1 MPPERIVRQP
11 RRESGFM
18 SRRQV
23 AEEFGF
29 SVGFL
34 NVLPQTE
41 LPFFKRGGKVFY
53 ERATVIAWIKGE
65 TPDTAPE
72 DTDPPARSKGRPSK
86 PVLCDPKSKPKRFA
100 ETAATAAGTL

>member
-1 MPPERIVRQP
+1 MTSVCVATTESKRVFHQP
-11 RRESGFM
+11 HPASGFM

-29 SVGFL
+29 SVGYL
-34 NVLPQTE
+34 NLLSRDE

-65 TPDTAPE
+65 SVASTP
-72 DTDPPARSKGRPSK
+72 
-86 PVLCDPKSKPKRFA
+86 KPKEGGAKR
-100 ETAATAAGTL
+100 GRKPKPPIRSGR

>member
-1 MPPERIVRQP
+1 MTSVCVETTESKRVFHQP
-11 RRESGFM
+11 RPESGFM

-29 SVGFL
+29 SVGYL
-34 NVLPQTE
+34 NLLSREE

-65 TPDTAPE
+65 PVAS
-72 DTDPPARSKGRPSK
+72 PPMPKEGGAKRGRKPK
-86 PVLCDPKSKPKRFA
+86 PVIGGRR
-100 ETAATAAGTL
+100 

>member
-1 MPPERIVRQP
+1 MRLGAMSSINTIPAESKRIFHQP
-11 RRESGFM
+11 KRESGFM

-29 SVGFL
+29 SIGYL
-34 NVLPQTE
+34 NLLPSSE

-65 TPDTAPE
+65 SLQ
-72 DTDPPARSKGRPSK
+72 PPREPKNPPQQRRGRPSK
-86 PVLCDPKSKPKRFA
+86 APVTGR
-100 ETAATAAGTL
+100 

>member
-1 MPPERIVRQP
+1 
-11 RRESGFM
+11 M

-29 SVGFL
+29 SIGYL
-34 NVLPQTE
+34 NSLPASE

-65 TPDTAPE
+65 KVGEPSAELIAPRAPR
-72 DTDPPARSKGRPSK
+72 TRQKSSRGRPPK
-86 PVLCDPKSKPKRFA
+86 PALADPGRQG
-100 ETAATAAGTL
+100 TAR